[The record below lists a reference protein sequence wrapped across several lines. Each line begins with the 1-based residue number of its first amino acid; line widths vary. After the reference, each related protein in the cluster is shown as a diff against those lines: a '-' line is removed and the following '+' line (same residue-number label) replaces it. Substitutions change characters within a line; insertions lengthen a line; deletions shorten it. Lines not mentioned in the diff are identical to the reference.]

1 MSDDKESPQDVAR
14 GRPRFDTLPTEI
26 RDSVHAFADRVAAA
40 LGDNLQSITVVG
52 SSLTAD
58 FRAGKSDINTVLVL
72 GEQTLGALNAVAA
85 LAKPMSKKNISPPLL
100 MTSSYIERS
109 SDVFGV
115 EFLDF
120 QLTHQTVL
128 GEDPF
133 APLAFEKGNVRLQ
146 CERELK
152 AMLIRLRQGYIA
164 AAANRRLVRD
174 ILISTA
180 KSLLPLLRAM
190 LWLKDIDRT
199 AEAEPTFSKA
209 AGEFAVKTDSLR
221 TAGRWRHQKVRLS
234 ETQMEE
240 AFESIY
246 STVDELAAIVDKLKV

>member
-1 MSDDKESPQDVAR
+1 MAQNEIDPNNAAKGRLNLDILPALIREAAQD
-14 GRPRFDTLPTEI
+14 F
-26 RDSVHAFADRVAAA
+26 SDRVLET

-58 FRAGKSDINTVLVL
+58 FKPGQSDINTVLVL
-72 GEQTLGALNAVAA
+72 SKQTTGTLNAIAA
-85 LAKPMSKKNISPPLL
+85 LARPMSKKKISPPLL
-100 MTSSYIERS
+100 MTPSYIERS

-120 QLTHQTVL
+120 QLTHRTVL

-133 APLAFEKGNVRLQ
+133 ASLMFEKNDVRLQ

-152 AMLIRLRQGYIA
+152 ATLIRLRQGYLA

-180 KSLLPLLRAM
+180 KALSPLLRAM
-190 LWLKDIDRT
+190 LWLKDIERASET
-199 AEAEPTFSKA
+199 GPTFSKA
-209 AGEFAVKTDSLR
+209 ADEFSIKMDALI
-221 TAGRWRHQKVRLS
+221 TAGQWRHQKARLT
-234 ETQMEE
+234 EAEMENTFE
-240 AFESIY
+240 AVY
-246 STVDELAAIVDKLKV
+246 STVDELAELVDTLEV

>member
-1 MSDDKESPQDVAR
+1 MTQDKNDQSNVVKSQLGLNA
-14 GRPRFDTLPTEI
+14 LPAFI
-26 RDSVHAFADRVAAA
+26 REAVKDFSERVSET

-58 FRAGKSDINTVLVL
+58 FKPGQSDINTVLVL
-72 GEQTLGALNAVAA
+72 GRQHLGSLNAIAS
-85 LAKPMSKKNISPPLL
+85 LARPMSKKKISPPLL

-120 QLTHQTVL
+120 QLTHQTVM

-133 APLAFEKGNVRLQ
+133 APLTFEKNNVRLQ

-152 AMLIRLRQGYIA
+152 ATLIRLRQGYIA

-180 KSLLPLLRAM
+180 KALVPLLRAM
-190 LWLKDIDRT
+190 LWLKDIDRIGET
-199 AEAEPTFSKA
+199 MPTFSKA
-209 AGEFAVKTDSLR
+209 AGAFSIQTDSIMA
-221 TAGRWRHQKVRLS
+221 TDQWRHQKIRLS
-234 ETQMEE
+234 EVEMEN

-246 STVDELAAIVDKLKV
+246 STVDELAELVDKLEV